1 MDLNKELLEKM
12 DNSDKLELLEMLETN
27 LINLKC
33 NYDKMIRETHSGV
46 YDYSIT
52 ISEDKEVIDS
62 LVKKIDFVKEFTEL
76 EQNNSLDM

>member
-12 DNSDKLELLEMLETN
+12 DNFDKLELLEMLETN

-33 NYDKMIRETHSGV
+33 NYDKKIRETHSGV
-46 YDYSIT
+46 YDYSIV

-62 LVKKIDFVKEFTEL
+62 LIEKIDFVKEFTEL
-76 EQNNSLDM
+76 EQINSLDM